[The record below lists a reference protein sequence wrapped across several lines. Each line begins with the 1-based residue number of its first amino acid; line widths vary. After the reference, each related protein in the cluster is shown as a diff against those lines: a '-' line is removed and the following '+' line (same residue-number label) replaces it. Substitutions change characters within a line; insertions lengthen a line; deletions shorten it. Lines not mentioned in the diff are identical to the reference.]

1 MTDRDPK
8 IGDVIRTAT
17 PMRFDSLSH
26 RAGDYLSVELL
37 TREAAAEAVEL
48 VASGRWVIVEQQPA
62 GEHGPNNEG
71 SNE

>member
-1 MTDRDPK
+1 MSYCAMEV
-8 IGDVIRTAT
+8 GHVIREAN
-17 PMRFDSLSH
+17 PPVSWWCNH
-26 RAGDYLSVELL
+26 IPVE
-37 TREAAAEAVEL
+37 AENLEECWRM